1 MDVAGDTDAV
11 EDDVAVDA
19 HGAFDAGGI
28 ASAAVG
34 GGQAGGIG
42 QHAIDRGVACDFN
55 LRRLNLYLGGSL
67 NYHLARRVDGYLAV
81 GAVVAD
87 DGAVAEFPQP
97 HIRIGGG
104 RAVLIVVDDTEA
116 DAAFAARIQ
125 QADGQCAGVGQ
136 RVELVAARAEADHRQ
151 PVGLDVVQGRHGYA
165 HRVFGRV
172 HRRYGAELQGG
183 GEVMSSHFWLPV
195 FWVELRRLPVVAHPA
210 RIRPS

>member
-42 QHAIDRGVACDFN
+42 QHAIDRGVAYDFS

-87 DGAVAEFPQP
+87 DGTVAEFPQP
-97 HIRIGGG
+97 HIAVRSG
-104 RAVLIVVDDTEA
+104 RAVLLVVDDAEA
-116 DAAFAARIQ
+116 HTALAACVQ
-125 QADGQCAGVGQ
+125 QADGQSAGVG
-136 RVELVAARAEADHRQ
+136 
-151 PVGLDVVQGRHGYA
+151 
-165 HRVFGRV
+165 
-172 HRRYGAELQGG
+172 
-183 GEVMSSHFWLPV
+183 
-195 FWVELRRLPVVAHPA
+195 
-210 RIRPS
+210 